1 VLLSSSDAHH
11 RAIAAQML
19 GYGHQSREQID
30 ALVRASLDPDDGN
43 DAVRAIEVL
52 AGAKPN
58 LARMVPTDPF
68 VQLLHSGKWS
78 DHNKAS
84 LVLVAL
90 TKTRDQKLLDQ
101 LRTEALDSLLE
112 MAQWRNIGHAEAA
125 LSIIGRIAGID
136 EETLNQLMESHRPEA
151 IIGKVNQQ

>member
-1 VLLSSSDAHH
+1 VLMSSSDAHH

-84 LVLVAL
+84 LLLVAL

-101 LRTEALDSLLE
+101 LRTEASTHY
-112 MAQWRNIGHAEAA
+112 WRWLSGVTSATPKRRFPSSAA
-125 LSIIGRIAGID
+125 SRALTRK
-136 EETLNQLMESHRPEA
+136 P
-151 IIGKVNQQ
+151 